1 MLLYAY
7 KLTIFLKAM
16 PQHKVH
22 EQQFGSIISICRI
35 IEENRSNRGYTK
47 SEDISDIDEPF
58 LCFFTNYVRSVL
70 NVDRAFIAEV
80 NYSEGYSETLCES
93 LAPGVK
99 SYKGKYPLKDYIAM
113 LETAAKENYSQFV
126 IKDAEDHIEEYNLRE
141 VEGLSKYYPVPSRAL
156 VWSPLFIPNSE
167 GRIQYIGNL
176 GVNQSKAVDWSEQDC
191 EFLEGMAKQVSGYL
205 AINGLDY
212 ARQVTCSQIETISK
226 LDFEKLSIFKE
237 NQVEILRLAVQGVSN
252 VEIADKLG
260 YTVKNVEYHLRQ
272 IYDKT
277 GVCKKI
283 ELVRWFIENVKS
295 E

>member
-1 MLLYAY
+1 
-7 KLTIFLKAM
+7 M
-16 PQHKVH
+16 PQQKVH
-22 EQQFGSIISICRI
+22 EKHADPIISICKM
-35 IEENRSNRGYTK
+35 IEENRSNRGVIK
-47 SEDISDIDEPF
+47 SENISDFDEPF
-58 LCFFTNYVRSVL
+58 LCFFTNYVRSIM

-99 SYKGKYPLKDYIAM
+99 SYKGRYPLKDYKVM
-113 LETAAKENYSQFV
+113 LETAAKENYLQFV
-126 IKDAEDHIEEYNLRE
+126 IRDAEDHIEEYNLRE
-141 VEGLSKYYPVPSRAL
+141 IEGLSKYYPVPSRAL
-156 VWSPLFIPNSE
+156 VWTPLFILNSGE
-167 GRIQYIGNL
+167 RLEYIGNL
-176 GVNQSKAVDWSEQDC
+176 GVNHSNAVNWTDQDC
-191 EFLEGMAKQVSGYL
+191 EFLEAVAKQVSDYL
-205 AINGLDY
+205 AVNGLDY
-212 ARQVTCSQIETISK
+212 ARQVTCSQIEKISK

-277 GVCKKI
+277 GVRKKI
-283 ELVRWFIENVKS
+283 ELVRWFIENVRS